1 MSPSAQPPSSPA
13 THTVGLPGDDDPPS
27 DSSNGGEGSEETQL
41 LTAIYRPESKAA
53 WKEELRAAN
62 EKAEKA
68 RLRSRASS
76 VSSEKSQQS
85 DEEQLQ
91 SLTLNLEEETVE
103 KNEDNQVEKQ
113 WTSRRVLKSHLDVVR
128 AVAFAQGPG
137 VMLASAGDDCTVKV
151 WYMEAG
157 TIMSPK

>member
-1 MSPSAQPPSSPA
+1 MDDSEPPIPPPSSSTSSPA
-13 THTVGLPGDDDPPS
+13 E
-27 DSSNGGEGSEETQL
+27 GEEKQI

-53 WKEELRAAN
+53 WREELRAAN
-62 EKAEKA
+62 EQAEEAK
-68 RLRSRASS
+68 RTRSAS
-76 VSSEKSQQS
+76 VSSSESGQPS

-91 SLTLNLEEETVE
+91 SLTLNVEEVEERGEEVE
-103 KNEDNQVEKQ
+103 KT
-113 WTSRRVLKSHLDVVR
+113 WTSRKVLKSHLDVVR

-157 TIMSPK
+157 AVMSPK